1 MGHLGLVTEREYLNK
16 VKNKSFIL
24 ATFLT
29 PIIITLFIFL
39 ISYLT
44 SINNDTIKVISVVDK
59 TGYFTNSLDS
69 SDDLKFGFIN
79 DFDLEEAKLVSKT
92 KADYGLLYIPY
103 YSDLDLIADSTM
115 FISEDAPSITI
126 ISRIEGKLEKVLT
139 NKNFENAGLD
149 IDKINKSKIYINL
162 YQESFE
168 GEETTKMDGIVKMAF
183 AFFLGMLL
191 YIFIFAY
198 GGMIMMSVIEEKTSR
213 IVEVMISSVKPFQL
227 MMGKI
232 LGTSLASLTQFLA
245 WSILL
250 VILSYVFT
258 AIFGIESSVQN
269 NEMLLS
275 SSGNVSMNQEA
286 LDMVSAFL
294 NLPLLNILVAF
305 LLYFIGGY
313 LLYAS
318 LFAAIGAAVDNQTD
332 AQQFMMPITIILILA
347 LYVGMFTVPEDPNG
361 TVALIFSYIPFTS
374 PVVMMMRI
382 PNGVPVYEQIISI
395 IILYFTFVLCIWLA
409 AKIYRVGILMY
420 GKKPSIK
427 ELIKWLRY

>member
-69 SDDLKFGFIN
+69 SDDLKFEFIN

-103 YSDLDLIADSTM
+103 YSDLDRIADSTM

-250 VILSYVFT
+250 VMLSYVFT

-269 NEMLLS
+269 NELLLS

-382 PNGVPVYEQIISI
+382 PNGVPIYEQIISI
-395 IILYFTFVLCIWLA
+395 IILYFTFVLCIWFA

>member
-39 ISYLT
+39 IAYLT
-44 SINNDTIKVISVVDK
+44 SVNNDTIKVISVVDK

-69 SDDLKFGFIN
+69 SDDLKFEFIN

-103 YSDLDLIADSTM
+103 YSDLDRIADSTM

-168 GEETTKMDGIVKMAF
+168 GEETTKMDGIVKMMF

-191 YIFIFAY
+191 YFFIFAY

-382 PNGVPVYEQIISI
+382 PNGVPIYEQIISI
-395 IILYFTFVLCIWLA
+395 IILYFTFVLCIWFA

-427 ELIKWLRY
+427 ELIRWLRY

>member
-69 SDDLKFGFIN
+69 SDDLKFEFIN

-103 YSDLDLIADSTM
+103 YSDLDRIADSTM

-191 YIFIFAY
+191 YIFIFA
-198 GGMIMMSVIEEKTSR
+198 
-213 IVEVMISSVKPFQL
+213 
-227 MMGKI
+227 
-232 LGTSLASLTQFLA
+232 
-245 WSILL
+245 
-250 VILSYVFT
+250 
-258 AIFGIESSVQN
+258 
-269 NEMLLS
+269 
-275 SSGNVSMNQEA
+275 
-286 LDMVSAFL
+286 
-294 NLPLLNILVAF
+294 
-305 LLYFIGGY
+305 
-313 LLYAS
+313 
-318 LFAAIGAAVDNQTD
+318 
-332 AQQFMMPITIILILA
+332 
-347 LYVGMFTVPEDPNG
+347 
-361 TVALIFSYIPFTS
+361 
-374 PVVMMMRI
+374 
-382 PNGVPVYEQIISI
+382 
-395 IILYFTFVLCIWLA
+395 
-409 AKIYRVGILMY
+409 
-420 GKKPSIK
+420 
-427 ELIKWLRY
+427 

>member
-69 SDDLKFGFIN
+69 SNDLKFEFIN

-103 YSDLDLIADSTM
+103 YSDLDRIADSTM

-395 IILYFTFVLCIWLA
+395 IILYFTFVLCIWFA